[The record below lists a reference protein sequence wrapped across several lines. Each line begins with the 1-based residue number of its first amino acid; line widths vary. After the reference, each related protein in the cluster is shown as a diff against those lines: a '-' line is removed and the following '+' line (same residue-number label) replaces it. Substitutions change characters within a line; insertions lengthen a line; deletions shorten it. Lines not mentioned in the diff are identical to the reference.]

1 VCEAISKRMSDD
13 SLRWDYCDVDEVM
26 WDEWEV
32 DFVDEMEEMSEYMYM
47 RFEVFF
53 PSSTLA

>member
-1 VCEAISKRMSDD
+1 MSDD
-13 SLRWDYCDVDEVM
+13 SLRWDYCDVEEIM